1 MRIRA
6 PLIFFIALA
15 FVMTVACLRG
25 EISAVD
31 AYNKQEENLSQ
42 QRFEQKSWS
51 GNQKSD
57 LMQKSFPFKQWDSH
71 YSSLGS
77 KKSNISLT
85 ESKDK
90 QRFKSEIVE
99 FDTKSMDIS
108 KWNGRL
114 ADLERQAQIST
125 NSTVKKIENK
135 RMYDRMLNKS
145 KSFAQTGETLS
156 LREINR
162 FQFRQNRADTA
173 VPVRTAGGEDGS

>member
-1 MRIRA
+1 
-6 PLIFFIALA
+6 
-15 FVMTVACLRG
+15 
-25 EISAVD
+25 
-31 AYNKQEENLSQ
+31 
-42 QRFEQKSWS
+42 
-51 GNQKSD
+51 
-57 LMQKSFPFKQWDSH
+57 
-71 YSSLGS
+71 
-77 KKSNISLT
+77 
-85 ESKDK
+85 
-90 QRFKSEIVE
+90 
-99 FDTKSMDIS
+99 MDIS

-162 FQFRQNRADTA
+162 FQFRQNRSDTA